1 MMTER
6 MVELRTRLLNYRQGY
21 KQHCIAQ
28 SYFLSVYIPSEM
40 STALKFGTR
49 TYKYNL

>member
-6 MVELRTRLLNYRQGY
+6 MVELRMRLLNYRQGY
-21 KQHCIAQ
+21 MQHCIAP
-28 SYFLSVYIPSEM
+28 SYFLRVYIPLEM
-40 STALKFGTR
+40 STALKFGMR